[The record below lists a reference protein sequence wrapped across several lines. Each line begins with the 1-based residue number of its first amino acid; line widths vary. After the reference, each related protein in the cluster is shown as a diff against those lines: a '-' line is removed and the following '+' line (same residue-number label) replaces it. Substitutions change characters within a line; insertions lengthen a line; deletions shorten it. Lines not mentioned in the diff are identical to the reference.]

1 MTEEQYK
8 WLDEHKL
15 MMYVSQSISK
25 EDRGLLYGIYNSI
38 TGEKKRPNGCGKC
51 LRTTLNILKM
61 HYEKYTN

>member
-1 MTEEQYK
+1 MTHEQYK

-38 TGEKKRPNGCGKC
+38 TGEKKKPNGCGKC

>member
-1 MTEEQYK
+1 MTHEQYK

-38 TGEKKRPNGCGKC
+38 TGEKKKPNSCGKC
-51 LRTTLNILKM
+51 LRTTLNILKF

>member
-25 EDRGLLYGIYNSI
+25 EDRMLLYGIYNNI
-38 TGEKKRPNGCGKC
+38 TGERKKPNGCGKC
-51 LRTTLNILKM
+51 LRSTLNILKK
-61 HYEKYTN
+61 HYEDYTN

>member
-1 MTEEQYK
+1 MTHEQYK

>member
-1 MTEEQYK
+1 MTHEQYK

-38 TGEKKRPNGCGKC
+38 TGEKKKPNGCGKC
-51 LRTTLNILKM
+51 LRTTLNILKF